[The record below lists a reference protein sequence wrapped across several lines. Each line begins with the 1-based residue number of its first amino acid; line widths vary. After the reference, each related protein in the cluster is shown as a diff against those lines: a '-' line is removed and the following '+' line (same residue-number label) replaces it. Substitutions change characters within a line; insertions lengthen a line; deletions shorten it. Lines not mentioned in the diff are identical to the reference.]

1 VGEII
6 ACIGAAK
13 YVPDTGKHAS
23 RAILLLKN
31 LVVVLFSFEGARKR

>member
-23 RAILLLKN
+23 RAVLLLKK
-31 LVVVLFSFEGARKR
+31 SCGGAIQF